1 MIEETQLNIFNEPI
15 EDCSHDPLT
24 GFFRSGCCETSN
36 QDVGNHTVCALMSN
50 EFLEFSFNRGND
62 LINPVP
68 EFNFPGLKEGD
79 RWCLCATRWQEAY
92 EAGCAPKVNLEATHI
107 LTLEWVNTKALLACG
122 VTADD

>member
-1 MIEETQLNIFNEPI
+1 MIEEAQLNIFNEPI

-36 QDVGNHTVCALMSN
+36 QDFGSHTVWALMSN

-79 RWCLCATRWQEAY
+79 RWCLCANRWVEAY
-92 EAGCAPKVNLEATHI
+92 EAGVAPQIVSRATN
-107 LTLEWVNTKALLACG
+107 VKALEIIPLENLKLFA
-122 VTADD
+122 VDIV

>member
-15 EDCSHDPLT
+15 EACSHDPLT

-68 EFNFPGLKEGD
+68 EFNFPGLKERD
-79 RWCLCATRWQEAY
+79 RWCLCANRWVEAY
-92 EAGCAPKVNLEATHI
+92 EAGVAPQIVSRATNI
-107 LTLEWVNTKALLACG
+107 KALEIIPLENLKRFA
-122 VTADD
+122 VDIV

>member
-1 MIEETQLNIFNEPI
+1 MIEAAQFNIFNEPI

-36 QDVGNHTVCALMSN
+36 QDAGNHTVCALMSN

-68 EFNFPGLKEGD
+68 KFNFPGLKEGD
-79 RWCLCATRWQEAY
+79 RWCLCANRWVEAY
-92 EAGCAPKVNLEATHI
+92 EAGVAPQIVSRATNI
-107 LTLEWVNTKALLACG
+107 KALEIIPLENLKLFA
-122 VTADD
+122 VDIV

>member
-1 MIEETQLNIFNEPI
+1 MIEEAQLNIFNEPI

-79 RWCLCATRWQEAY
+79 RWCLCANRWVEAY
-92 EAGCAPKVNLEATHI
+92 EAGVGTTNRFKGYKYKSFRD
-107 LTLEWVNTKALLACG
+107 NT
-122 VTADD
+122 T

>member
-1 MIEETQLNIFNEPI
+1 MIEEAQFNIFNEPL

-24 GFFRSGCCETSN
+24 GFFRSGCCESSN

-68 EFNFPGLKEGD
+68 DFNFPGLKEGD
-79 RWCLCATRWQEAY
+79 RWCLCANRWVEAF
-92 EAGCAPKVNLEATHI
+92 EAGVAPQIVSRATNI
-107 LTLEWVNTKALLACG
+107 KTLEIIPLENLKLFAVDI
-122 VTADD
+122 V

>member
-1 MIEETQLNIFNEPI
+1 MIEETQFNIFNEPI
-15 EDCSHDPLT
+15 EACSHDPLT

-36 QDVGNHTVCALMSN
+36 QDAGNHTVCALMTN

-79 RWCLCATRWQEAY
+79 RWCLCANRWVEAY
-92 EAGCAPKVNLEATHI
+92 EAGVAPKIISRATNI
-107 LTLEWVNTKALLACG
+107 KALEIIPLENLKLFA
-122 VTADD
+122 VDIV

>member
-1 MIEETQLNIFNEPI
+1 MIEEAQFNIFNEPI
-15 EDCSHDPLT
+15 EVCSHDPLT

-79 RWCLCATRWQEAY
+79 RWCLCANRWVEAY
-92 EAGCAPKVNLEATHI
+92 EAGVAPQIVSRATNI
-107 LTLEWVNTKALLACG
+107 KALEIIPLENLKLFA
-122 VTADD
+122 VDIV

>member
-50 EFLEFSFNRGND
+50 EFLEFSFNSGND

-79 RWCLCATRWQEAY
+79 RWCLCANRWVEAY
-92 EAGCAPKVNLEATHI
+92 EAGVAPQIVSRATNI
-107 LTLEWVNTKALLACG
+107 KALEIIPLENLKLFA
-122 VTADD
+122 VDIV

>member
-1 MIEETQLNIFNEPI
+1 MIEETLLNIFNEPM
-15 EDCSHDPLT
+15 EGCSHDPLT

-79 RWCLCATRWQEAY
+79 RWCLCANRWVEAY
-92 EAGCAPKVNLEATHI
+92 EAGVAPQIVSRATN
-107 LTLEWVNTKALLACG
+107 VKALEIIPLENLKLFA
-122 VTADD
+122 VDIV

>member
-50 EFLEFSFNRGND
+50 
-62 LINPVP
+62 
-68 EFNFPGLKEGD
+68 
-79 RWCLCATRWQEAY
+79 
-92 EAGCAPKVNLEATHI
+92 
-107 LTLEWVNTKALLACG
+107 
-122 VTADD
+122 

>member
-36 QDVGNHTVCALMSN
+36 QDAGNHTVCALMSN

-79 RWCLCATRWQEAY
+79 RWCLCANRWVEAY
-92 EAGCAPKVNLEATHI
+92 EAGVAPRIVSRATN
-107 LTLEWVNTKALLACG
+107 VKALEIIPLKNLKLFA
-122 VTADD
+122 VDIV